1 MGAGLNLKSPYTN
14 AIKYDYQSLPFFS
27 LLAASLAGKSLSLFK
42 SAKSRRKLNKLPF
55 FLAALAGLILVVASI
70 LFNMYFAHAFST
82 WNYLLFRVERNIN
95 LGYSLF
101 NPSPIGKCGF
111 LMGLQYLGFAFVLSG
126 LVWASRHKLGC
137 LLRLARR

>member
-1 MGAGLNLKSPYTN
+1 VDLFLGAGLNLKAPYTD
-14 AIKYDYQSLPFFS
+14 AFKYDYQSLPFFS

-55 FLAALAGLILVVASI
+55 FLAALAGLVLLV
-70 LFNMYFAHAFST
+70 AHAFST
-82 WNYLLFRVERNIN
+82 WDYLLFRVERNVN

-101 NPSPIGKCGF
+101 NLSPIGTYSF

-126 LVWASRHKLGC
+126 LVWASRHKLSF
-137 LLRLARR
+137 LLRLAHR